1 MIDEEDTWSACQ
13 KAADKDEKYV
23 KALRQLLDVEK
34 ENPQGEWIGYKSPTG
49 VAWEVGHTR
58 VPPQTITY
66 LARLGLID
74 NFYKTRSTKA
84 YHMVNPNIVI
94 DFLDYLERGSLEV
107 DAVNENKHEMQPA
120 ELFSWINGYPDEKKW
135 IRRWAEKRIQRGN
148 WQPEYGQPTVSNG
161 IALVGPGG
169 TAKSDF
175 LLDCANLPKA
185 YYTTG
190 TYLSSAGLW
199 DILYDGD
206 YWFLIID
213 ECDKMDAKDWNLLY
227 TLLGNMFIQR
237 DQRGRHNKKVLDVNV
252 LVASNNWK
260 KIQEAMQQ
268 RFRDWTFSRYS
279 LEEYLNNAKWC
290 LVQRYNVDEEMA
302 EYIAKVTSEF
312 TRNVRTAI
320 FYGLM
325 CDTFEDV
332 DDLYVT
338 EMNRGV
344 DK

>member
-1 MIDEEDTWSACQ
+1 MIDEEDTWAACVRV
-13 KAADKDEKYV
+13 ADKDEKYV
-23 KALRQLLDVEK
+23 KAMRQLLEVEK
-34 ENPQGEWIGYKSPTG
+34 ENPHGEWIGYKSPTG
-49 VAWEVGHTR
+49 KAWEVEQTP

-66 LARLGLID
+66 LARVGIVTR
-74 NFYKTRSTKA
+74 FYKTVSTKA
-84 YHMVNPNIVI
+84 YHVVNPKIVA
-94 DFLDYLERGSLEV
+94 DYLDYYERGALEV
-107 DAVNENKHEMQPA
+107 DAVNENKNEMQPH
-120 ELFSWINGYPDEKKW
+120 ELFNWIHGYEDEKKW
-135 IRRWAEKRIQRGN
+135 IRKWAAKRIKRGD
-148 WQPEYGQPTVSNG
+148 WKPDYGDPTVSKG

-175 LLDCANLPKA
+175 LIDCANLPKA

-206 YWFLIID
+206 YWFLVVD
-213 ECDKMDAKDWNLLY
+213 ECDKMKAEDWNLLY

-237 DQRGRHNKKVLDVNV
+237 DQRNRHFRKMLDVNV

-260 KIQEAMQQ
+260 KVQEAMQQ
-268 RFRDWTFSRYS
+268 RFRDWKFNRYS
-279 LEEYLNNAKWC
+279 LVEYLNNAKYC
-290 LVQRYNVDEEMA
+290 LVYRYNVAEELA

-325 CDTFEDV
+325 CDDFEDV